1 MILFQSRSRDTD
13 VENKCMDTKG
23 LESGGWGVTEE
34 FRRSGLTH
42 THTHTLAQTGQEK
55 EDGRGNI
62 YWSPECTEVT
72 QLCPALCDPM
82 DCSLP
87 GSSVHG
93 ILQAKTLEWVATPF
107 FRGSS
112 QPGDWTQVTC
122 IASRFFHHLSHQ
134 RSPVLVTALSTELM
148 LLHLNIKLRS
158 ISDALGI
165 PATLH
170 IISCLWMLSNI
181 CIGWPSSVN
190 HF

>member
-1 MILFQSRSRDTD
+1 MILFQSRSRDSD

-23 LESGGWGVTEE
+23 LESGGWGWQKNLGD
-34 FRRSGLTH
+34 RGGH
-42 THTHTLAQTGQEK
+42 IHTLVQTGRGK

-62 YWSPECTEVT
+62 YWSPECTEVLVT

-93 ILQAKTLEWVATPF
+93 ILQARALEWVATPF
-107 FRGSS
+107 SRGSS

-134 RSPVLVTALSTELM
+134 RSPVLVTALSTEFM
-148 LLHLNIKLRS
+148 LLHLHIKLRS

-170 IISCLWMLSNI
+170 MILCLWMLSNI